1 MNLNDRDP
9 ARRAERPWQS
19 REEMLTDLA
28 LRDALAGTPDEI
40 RAMRPVAA
48 PQNPFPDRVGF
59 QQNQWTIHEVMN
71 IDRYTPT
78 YRSWL
83 SGMPVRPSVM
93 SDQSWS
99 GTARNAMSEGTW

>member
-1 MNLNDRDP
+1 VNLRDQNP
-9 ARRAERPWQS
+9 RMESKRPWGS
-19 REEMLTDLA
+19 REEFLVDQALA
-28 LRDALAGTPDEI
+28 AALAGTPEEI

-48 PQNPFPDRVGF
+48 PQQPFPDRLGF
-59 QQNQWTIHEVMN
+59 RQQTWTVTEVLN
-71 IDRYTPT
+71 VDRYTPS

-99 GTARNAMSEGTW
+99 GTARNALSEGTW